1 MKYEMDIPVAARR
14 HFNQSGKESQRIT
27 AKGPALLERA
37 QCAGVSFCTSRCSKT
52 MSVKG
57 EKKWRL
63 SFIAHFTR
71 SESNALQ
78 LFISLKFHG
87 TSKSIQRE
95 RSSLRLL
102 LFHVHSYLCWSKC
115 ASDGKYPLRVITF
128 VHRSNY
134 SSLSLYL
141 KSFNGGVMRL

>member
-27 AKGPALLERA
+27 AKGPALFQRASVVQRCVLLHLEVQQNNVYKR
-37 QCAGVSFCTSRCSKT
+37 
-52 MSVKG
+52 
-57 EKKWRL
+57 EKKKWWV

-87 TSKSIQRE
+87 TSKSIRRE

-102 LFHVHSYLCWSKC
+102 LFHVRSYLC
-115 ASDGKYPLRVITF
+115 
-128 VHRSNY
+128 
-134 SSLSLYL
+134 
-141 KSFNGGVMRL
+141 